1 MPLAKLLS
9 LGIQKL
15 NQESAG
21 KTGTEKACMKEM
33 SQRMFN
39 MLQRDPELQKYAERQ
54 GLTKEA
60 MKAAGKTREEMEKGS
75 KEIDVNEPIKEE
87 NLIL

>member
-21 KTGTEKACMKEM
+21 KT
-33 SQRMFN
+33 
-39 MLQRDPELQKYAERQ
+39 
-54 GLTKEA
+54 
-60 MKAAGKTREEMEKGS
+60 REELN
-75 KEIDVNEPIKEE
+75 KELDADLNQPIEE
-87 NLIL
+87 NGLIL